1 MAVLIGKGAFGKVY
15 KDTRDGEI
23 VAVKKIMDY
32 DQDELKEV
40 EILQQL
46 NHQSIIKMKNHY
58 FEDHGMG
65 ESLNIVMEF
74 ADEGT
79 LTSYIAENAKD
90 PNSIAFKEYNIWR
103 FQKHLSF
110 AIDYLHSHRPQHVLH
125 RDLKPDNV
133 LGVIEVSSVTGKMG
147 VTWKLADFGLAKLL
161 TRDGQGRYYTAT
173 TVGTPIY
180 MAPEVSR
187 ESRANLLQVCVP
199 KW

>member
-1 MAVLIGKGAFGKVY
+1 MSVLIGKGAFGKVY
-15 KDTRDGEI
+15 KETRDGEL

-46 NHQSIIKMKNHY
+46 NHRYIIKMKSHY

-74 ADEGT
+74 ADKGT
-79 LTSYIAENAKD
+79 LTTFIAEEAKD
-90 PNSIAFKEYNIWR
+90 PNTFVFKEYCIWR
-103 FQKHLSF
+103 FQAHLSG

-125 RDLKPDNV
+125 RDVKPDNV
-133 LGVIEVSSVTGKMG
+133 LGVREVSHVTGNVG

-161 TRDGQGRYYTAT
+161 TRDGQGRYYAAT

-187 ESRANLLQVCVP
+187 EI
-199 KW
+199 